1 MCCSWRLQLLLA
13 CFFNVSVSSAIAKQR
28 RSCLLCLAV
37 VALRVT
43 HPIANYLW
51 CMEMEPS
58 SVRMNLEGIHMLTC
72 FCVSRC
78 EVMWPLQGKIW
89 AMVH

>member
-1 MCCSWRLQLLLA
+1 
-13 CFFNVSVSSAIAKQR
+13 
-28 RSCLLCLAV
+28 
-37 VALRVT
+37 
-43 HPIANYLW
+43 
-51 CMEMEPS
+51 MEMEPS

-89 AMVH
+89 AMVHWLSVS